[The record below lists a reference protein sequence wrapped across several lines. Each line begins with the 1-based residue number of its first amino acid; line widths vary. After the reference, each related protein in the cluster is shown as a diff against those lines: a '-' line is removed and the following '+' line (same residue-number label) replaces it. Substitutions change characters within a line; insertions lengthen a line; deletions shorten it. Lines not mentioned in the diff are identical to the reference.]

1 MFYLGW
7 LVKIQRCVKK
17 VNSRQLT
24 PFVIWLSLALSA
36 CVVSENDTQ
45 PRVVGKEMH
54 GSDPL
59 NRYLVYVALS
69 VSNYDS
75 YRHSWCSGIL
85 LSQRHVLL
93 AAHCLIG
100 TWRAQVL
107 VGYRQKIILSD
118 GSSFTAKREASSY
131 VAPRSY
137 LKGATAMSFVSSKAI
152 AVISETALLL
162 PRKTVL
168 KDLAIL
174 ELATPFN
181 LPYQLDYL
189 IPDDGIDLSGE
200 RVTIAGYG
208 NGRSGQ
214 GAGVARKAHTRVT
227 KDHQR
232 SDVLEF
238 TNFLRKINFGD
249 SGGPVWWKDRQGRL
263 NLVGIHAL
271 GIPLIKF
278 HSFALDIRQHRQ
290 WLTDAQRVVASKNPV
305 INDKMDMI
313 KRYLPGFT
321 ADYYENNEPN

>member
-1 MFYLGW
+1 MNNRITAVICLAIA
-7 LVKIQRCVKK
+7 LV
-17 VNSRQLT
+17 
-24 PFVIWLSLALSA
+24 A
-36 CVVSENDTQ
+36 CAVSESETTRPQ
-45 PRVVGKEMH
+45 VIGKEMH

-85 LSQRHVLL
+85 LSRRHVLL

-107 VGYRQKIILSD
+107 VGYRQQIILPD
-118 GSSFTAKREASSY
+118 GSTFTAKREASSY

-137 LKGATAMSFVSSKAI
+137 LKGATAMSFVSSKAVAI
-152 AVISETALLL
+152 IGETALYFL
-162 PRKTVL
+162 PRRTIL
-168 KDLAIL
+168 KDLAVL
-174 ELATPFN
+174 ELASPLD
-181 LPYQLDYL
+181 LPYQLDYI
-189 IPDDGIDLSGE
+189 IPNDDIDLSGKQ
-200 RVTIAGYG
+200 VTIAGYG

-214 GAGVARKAHTRVT
+214 GAGVARKTRTRVT

-249 SGGPVWWKDRQGRL
+249 SGGPVWWQDQQGRL

-278 HSFALDIRQHRQ
+278 HSFAVDIRQHQQ
-290 WLTDAQRVVASKNPV
+290 WLTDARRAVASKNPV
-305 INDKMDMI
+305 INAKMDMI

>member
-1 MFYLGW
+1 MSNNITAIIYLAIT
-7 LVKIQRCVKK
+7 LV
-17 VNSRQLT
+17 
-24 PFVIWLSLALSA
+24 A
-36 CVVSENDTQ
+36 CVVSEGETRPQ
-45 PRVVGKEMH
+45 VVGKEMH

-85 LSQRHVLL
+85 LSRRHVLL
-93 AAHCLIG
+93 AAHCLVG

-107 VGYRQKIILSD
+107 IGYRQQIILAD
-118 GSSFTAKREASSY
+118 GNTFTAKREASSY

-137 LKGATAMSFVSSKAI
+137 LKGATAMSFVSNKAI
-152 AVISETALLL
+152 AVIGETALFL
-162 PRKTVL
+162 PRRTVL
-168 KDLAIL
+168 KDLAVI
-174 ELATPFN
+174 ELATPFDD
-181 LPYQLDYL
+181 LPYQLDYR
-189 IPDDGIDLSGE
+189 IPDDKIDLSGE

-208 NGRSGQ
+208 NGKPGQ
-214 GAGVARKAHTRVT
+214 GAGVARKAQTRVT
-227 KDHQR
+227 KDHRQ

-249 SGGPVWWKDRQGRL
+249 SGGPVWWKDQQGRL

-271 GIPLIKF
+271 GIPLVKF

-290 WLTDAQRVVASKNPV
+290 WLTDARRVLASNNPV
-305 INDKMDMI
+305 ISADMDMI

-321 ADYYENNEPN
+321 ADYYENNKPN

>member
-1 MFYLGW
+1 M
-7 LVKIQRCVKK
+7 
-17 VNSRQLT
+17 NSRT
-24 PFVIWLSLALSA
+24 TAVICLAIALVA
-36 CVVSENDTQ
+36 CAVSESETLPQ
-45 PRVVGKEMH
+45 VVGKEMH

-85 LSQRHVLL
+85 LSRRHVLL

-107 VGYRQKIILSD
+107 VGYRQKIILPD
-118 GSSFTAKREASSY
+118 GSTFTAKREASSY

-137 LKGATAMSFVSSKAI
+137 LKGATAMSFFSSKAV
-152 AVISETALLL
+152 AVIGETALYL
-162 PRKTVL
+162 PRRTIL
-168 KDLAIL
+168 KDLAVL
-174 ELATPFN
+174 ELASP
-181 LPYQLDYL
+181 LDIPYQLDYL
-189 IPDDGIDLSGE
+189 IPNDEIDLSGQQ
-200 RVTIAGYG
+200 VTIAGYG

-214 GAGVARKAHTRVT
+214 GAGVARKTRTRVT
-227 KDHQR
+227 KDYQQ

-249 SGGPVWWKDRQGRL
+249 SGGPVWWKDQQGRL

-278 HSFALDIRQHRQ
+278 HSFAVDIRQHRQ
-290 WLTDAQRVVASKNPV
+290 WLTDARRAVASKNPV
-305 INDKMDMI
+305 INNKMDMI

>member
-1 MFYLGW
+1 MYCRGW
-7 LVKIQRCVKK
+7 LVKIQHRVTQM
-17 VNSRQLT
+17 NNRIIA
-24 PFVIWLSLALSA
+24 VILLAITLIA
-36 CVVSENDTQ
+36 CAVSEIETQ

-69 VSNYDS
+69 VSNYDN

-85 LSQRHVLL
+85 LSRRHVLL
-93 AAHCLIG
+93 AAHCLVG

-107 VGYRQKIILSD
+107 VGYRQRIILPD
-118 GSSFTAKREASSY
+118 GSTFTAKREASSY

-137 LKGATAMSFVSSKAI
+137 LKGATAMSFVSSKAVS
-152 AVISETALLL
+152 VIGETVLFL
-162 PRKTVL
+162 PKKTVL
-168 KDLAIL
+168 KDLAVI

-181 LPYQLDYL
+181 LPYQLDYR
-189 IPDDGIDLSGE
+189 IPDDDIDLTGKQ
-200 RVTIAGYG
+200 VTIAGYG

-214 GAGVARKAHTRVT
+214 GAGVARKAQTRVT
-227 KDHQR
+227 KDYQQ

-249 SGGPVWWKDRQGRL
+249 SGGPVWWKDQQGHL

-290 WLTDAQRVVASKNPV
+290 WLTDARRIVASKNPV
-305 INDKMDMI
+305 INDEMDMI

-321 ADYYENNEPN
+321 ADYYEKSRPD